1 MAEVSKG
8 RPEIKRETLDRVY
21 DAMVQNLLKGINK
34 HGAGTWKS
42 SHEILGLMTEEY
54 HELIQAVH
62 TGDRENLIE
71 ELKDIGTVVLFGLAS
86 LYSEHLDW

>member
-1 MAEVSKG
+1 MAEVTQG
-8 RPEIKRETLDRVY
+8 RPEIKQETLAIVY
-21 DAMVQNLLKGINK
+21 DDMVQNLLKGINK
-34 HGAGTWKS
+34 HGPGTWKS

-62 TGDRENLIE
+62 KGDRDNLIE

-86 LYSEHLDW
+86 LYSDHLDW